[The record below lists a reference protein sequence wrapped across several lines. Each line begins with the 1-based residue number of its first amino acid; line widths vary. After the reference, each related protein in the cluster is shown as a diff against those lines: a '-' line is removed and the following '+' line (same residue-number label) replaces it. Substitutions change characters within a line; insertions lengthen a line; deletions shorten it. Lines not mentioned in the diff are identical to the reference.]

1 MPIHGEWRH
10 LRANADL
17 AIRTGVD
24 PGRAIIA
31 EDGSVIDLV
40 GGRATITG
48 TVPAGLVYVDAM
60 TVGGATEDSLKVRRN
75 LAEEGVVTI
84 VAIVDRVTG
93 KLTEKPDFLAHGFE
107 QDHSTFETAVPV
119 IQKVLT
125 TATKEG
131 TDPEQIEALIS
142 QAVATWAFRKYRR
155 SPLIIPVI
163 IDA

>member
-1 MPIHGEWRH
+1 
-10 LRANADL
+10 
-17 AIRTGVD
+17 
-24 PGRAIIA
+24 
-31 EDGSVIDLV
+31 
-40 GGRATITG
+40 
-48 TVPAGLVYVDAM
+48 
-60 TVGGATEDSLKVRRN
+60 
-75 LAEEGVVTI
+75 
-84 VAIVDRVTG
+84 VAIVDHVSG

-107 QDHSTFETAVPV
+107 QDDSTFETAVPV